1 MKGLPLKKD
10 AIDMKTVL
18 FIALSSFM
26 ISNAEVSNLIT
37 INFNLDLNFIYA
49 KLISISELDNSTEM

>member
-10 AIDMKTVL
+10 VIDMKTVL

-37 INFNLDLNFIYA
+37 INFNLDLKFIYL
-49 KLISISELDNSTEM
+49 KLISEFDDSTKM

>member
-1 MKGLPLKKD
+1 MKGLPLNKD

-49 KLISISELDNSTEM
+49 KLISISELDNSSEM

>member
-26 ISNAEVSNLIT
+26 ISNAEVSNLTT

>member
-26 ISNAEVSNLIT
+26 ISNAEVSNSIT
-37 INFNLDLNFIYA
+37 INFNLDLNFIYV
-49 KLISISELDNSTEM
+49 KFISELDNSTEM

>member
-10 AIDMKTVL
+10 AIDMKTIL

-26 ISNAEVSNLIT
+26 ISNAEVF
-37 INFNLDLNFIYA
+37 NFNYN
-49 KLISISELDNSTEM
+49 